1 MDIDQEV
8 LEEVHKFVNSKELVE
23 LMNNKGMTVAG
34 MYFVLQTLVG
44 ALDDATRQ
52 LDEEEN
58 MWYNKRK
65 TSRSVEW

>member
-8 LEEVHKFVNSKELVE
+8 LDEVHKFVNSKELVT

-34 MYFVLQTLVG
+34 MYFVLQTLVN
-44 ALDDATRQ
+44 ALDDAARQ

-58 MWYNKRK
+58 M
-65 TSRSVEW
+65 

>member
-8 LEEVHKFVNSKELVE
+8 LDEVHKFVNDGELVK

-34 MYFVLQTLVG
+34 MYFVLQTLVS
-44 ALDDATRQ
+44 ALDDAAQQ

-58 MWYNKRK
+58 M
-65 TSRSVEW
+65 

>member
-58 MWYNKRK
+58 M
-65 TSRSVEW
+65 

>member
-8 LEEVHKFVNSKELVE
+8 LDEVHKFVNSKELVE

-34 MYFVLQTLVG
+34 MYFVLQTLVN
-44 ALDDATRQ
+44 ALDDATQQ

-58 MWYNKRK
+58 M
-65 TSRSVEW
+65 

>member
-8 LEEVHKFVNSKELVE
+8 LDEVHKFVNSKELVT

-34 MYFVLQTLVG
+34 MYFVLQTLVN

-58 MWYNKRK
+58 M
-65 TSRSVEW
+65 

>member
-8 LEEVHKFVNSKELVE
+8 LDEVHKFVNSKELVE

-34 MYFVLQTLVG
+34 MYFVLQTLVN
-44 ALDDATRQ
+44 ALDDATQQ

-58 MWYNKRK
+58 I
-65 TSRSVEW
+65 

>member
-8 LEEVHKFVNSKELVE
+8 LDEVHKFVNSKELVT

-34 MYFVLQTLVG
+34 MYFVLQTLIN
-44 ALDDATRQ
+44 ALDDAAQQ

-58 MWYNKRK
+58 M
-65 TSRSVEW
+65 